1 MNNGLRSILL
11 GACITLIFPHSAH
24 SLDFFK
30 KINEKK
36 VLNAEQLS
44 KQEGSADAMLKKAAG
59 YESAGKK
66 RQARDTYKSVGRSYP
81 RTDAGAEGKFNYA
94 RLLEADGD
102 DRKAFEEYQD
112 LITNHRNTP
121 RFNEAIARQFGIA
134 DALSKSKKR
143 GFLGLGAPIQPSKLV
158 EMFQFI
164 STSAP
169 HSEYAPR
176 SLLSI
181 GYVRAKI
188 AEINEA
194 IAAFQS
200 VVENY
205 AGSPY
210 AKEAQYEIF
219 RLRGVKAGNSE
230 SPVMDRA
237 QVEAGL
243 DFVNQ
248 NPDDQRAAEIKTDLS
263 EIEARSMEK
272 LYKTGLFY
280 ENSGKPESARIYY
293 SEVIKNPSTNWASKA
308 QNRLN
313 RLDNSRGAVD
323 KKAGLFGTS
332 PLKKDKVEMRTSPD
346 EIAPLV
352 SDESPAPVSE

>member
-11 GACITLIFPHSAH
+11 GACISLIFSHSAH
-24 SLDFFK
+24 SLDLFK
-30 KINEKK
+30 KSNEKK

-44 KQEGSADAMLKKAAG
+44 TQEGSADAMLQKAAA

-94 RLLEADGD
+94 RLLEAEGDG
-102 DRKAFEEYQD
+102 RKAFEEYQD

-121 RFNEAIARQFGIA
+121 RFNEAIASQFGIA
-134 DALSKSKKR
+134 DALRKSEKK

-169 HSEYAPR
+169 HSEYAPK
-176 SLLSI
+176 SLLNI
-181 GYVRAKI
+181 GYVRAKV
-188 AEINEA
+188 AEMNEA

-200 VVENY
+200 VVDNY
-205 AGSPY
+205 AGSSY

-219 RLRGVKAGNSE
+219 RLRGVKAEDSE

-248 NPDDQRAAEIKTDLS
+248 NPNDQRAAEIKTDLS
-263 EIEARSMEK
+263 DIEARSMEK
-272 LYKTGLFY
+272 LYKTGMFY

-293 SEVIKNPSTNWASKA
+293 REVIKNPSTNWASKA
-308 QNRLN
+308 QERLN
-313 RLDNSRGAVD
+313 QMDNAPVSVE
-323 KKAGLFGTS
+323 KKAGLFGAN
-332 PLKKDKVEMRTSPD
+332 PLKKDKVEMRTSSD
-346 EIAPLV
+346 EIVPLV
-352 SDESPAPVSE
+352 SDETSAPVSE